1 MDLLDRYILK
11 YFLKSLF
18 GSTLLLTGIGL
29 IAKVNETLKDI
40 LGFKGSGWIVVQ
52 YYALSLPTF
61 VTFIIPPALMF
72 SVAYTIAMFRRNNE
86 ISVILAAG
94 RSFRRILRPLV
105 WFSIILSFLFL
116 AFNEFV
122 SFPFAYK
129 AYDTRN
135 IILGRTNWREIWHNK
150 NISVRFKDR
159 FYTMGQI
166 DLVNKKI
173 DNLHYLELTKDGRPS
188 LILEAESA
196 RFNQGKW
203 LLTSGSQIQFVN
215 EGSVSVKDSFSTRA
229 YTLKESYEDLAAV
242 HGRNTGAD
250 ERSIFLIQE
259 LMDARKKTG
268 GDYHFLETEFFWHL
282 GYPFICFFVTYIGGN
297 MGSRMR
303 HGGVAVSI
311 ALPTVFT

>member
-1 MDLLDRYILK
+1 
-11 YFLKSLF
+11 
-18 GSTLLLTGIGL
+18 
-29 IAKVNETLKDI
+29 
-40 LGFKGSGWIVVQ
+40 
-52 YYALSLPTF
+52 
-61 VTFIIPPALMF
+61 
-72 SVAYTIAMFRRNNE
+72 
-86 ISVILAAG
+86 
-94 RSFRRILRPLV
+94 
-105 WFSIILSFLFL
+105 
-116 AFNEFV
+116 
-122 SFPFAYK
+122 
-129 AYDTRN
+129 
-135 IILGRTNWREIWHNK
+135 
-150 NISVRFKDR
+150 
-159 FYTMGQI
+159 MGQI

-215 EGSVSVKDSFSTRA
+215 EGSVSVKDSFNTRA
-229 YTLKESYEDLAAV
+229 YTLRESYEDLAAV

-311 ALPTVFT
+311 ALAMVFTIFYFFLMYFGTAMGETGVLPPLLAANLANIVSLGFVGYIRFKVDW